1 MKCDYCDD
9 LRSLAALV
17 CNGLSYPSKRARLV
31 CLRFTAILLTHSPA
45 ASARAQLPL
54 SLFRSSLLSA
64 TKDGHDEVIEAAVEV
79 LLQYARRLDDLPGV
93 LRDVMEVAVRRGLK
107 GRCSASRPPSWS
119 GAGRSSC
126 ACCAGTRTRPPC
138 TTPSPPS

>member
-9 LRSLAALV
+9 LRSLATLV

-79 LLQYARRLDDLPGV
+79 RAS
-93 LRDVMEVAVRRGLK
+93 
-107 GRCSASRPPSWS
+107 SA
-119 GAGRSSC
+119 
-126 ACCAGTRTRPPC
+126 T
-138 TTPSPPS
+138 

>member
-9 LRSLAALV
+9 LGSLATLV

-45 ASARAQLPL
+45 ASAGAQLPL
-54 SLFRSSLLSA
+54 AMFRSSLLSA
-64 TKDGHDEVIEAAVEV
+64 TQDSHDEVIEAAVEV

-93 LRDVMEVAVRRGLK
+93 LRDVMEVAVCVGVK
-107 GRCSASRPPSWS
+107 GRSSARRPPSWRD
-119 GAGRSSC
+119 AGPSSC